1 MINAINFK
9 SGIHSRFNNRLRL
22 SLAIVGSLFS
32 FAASARSYPVSGV
45 WVAMDNHF
53 SRSRT
58 TLCWTLK
65 KFGIDALLDESFPK
79 LMIFSVASD
88 TRHGGTTR

>member
-1 MINAINFK
+1 MGRN
-9 SGIHSRFNNRLRL
+9 GQ
-22 SLAIVGSLFS
+22 S
-32 FAASARSYPVSGV
+32 FFPIENDVVLDS
-45 WVAMDNHF
+45 
-53 SRSRT
+53 
-58 TLCWTLK
+58 K